1 MKKLIAL
8 MLTAA
13 VVLSLLTGCGAS
25 DTVEGPREET
35 QQENA
40 AQSTEGTR
48 EEVPAETEP
57 EIVVDAQFVLEYPAD
72 MQALGFTEALVMEKA
87 PERIVCLSTS
97 PVLALHELGA
107 NIVGVPISTVVVWP
121 EDLINNTES
130 VTFSVMGEDYDFE
143 SVIALEPDL
152 VMLASAARDTAGA
165 ALESLGV
172 TVYYVYAGHT
182 VSYES
187 VKMQTEA
194 LIDAFD
200 MTEESIQ
207 AGKEI
212 MARFDE
218 LEEQLEGTRAK
229 YEGKTVLVLQSN
241 SASSHYAQTKKGTLG
256 SMVDMIGF
264 TNVYENEGASLAQ
277 VDLEQMLSYD
287 PDYIICVG
295 SGSAEYQAQLMQQ
308 AYDSNPEYWYAI
320 EAVANGNVICLDV
333 SYISSA
339 GINVVDRIE
348 GLIGII
354 EAAVGE

>member
-1 MKKLIAL
+1 M
-8 MLTAA
+8 
-13 VVLSLLTGCGAS
+13 
-25 DTVEGPREET
+25 
-35 QQENA
+35 
-40 AQSTEGTR
+40 
-48 EEVPAETEP
+48 
-57 EIVVDAQFVLEYPAD
+57 
-72 MQALGFTEALVMEKA
+72 
-87 PERIVCLSTS
+87 
-97 PVLALHELGA
+97 
-107 NIVGVPISTVVVWP
+107 GVPISTVVAWP
-121 EDLINNTES
+121 EDLIHNTES

>member
-1 MKKLIAL
+1 MKKLFAL
-8 MLTAA
+8 LLSVMVLALSAA
-13 VVLSLLTGCGAS
+13 GCGSQDVTIA
-25 DTVEGPREET
+25 DTTQTQETTAPVEK
-35 QQENA
+35 
-40 AQSTEGTR
+40 STEAEEEE
-48 EEVPAETEP
+48 EEVT
-57 EIVVDAQFVLEYPAD
+57 VDTQFVLEYPAD
-72 MQALGFTEALVMEKA
+72 MQALGFTDTLVMEKA

-107 NIVGVPISTVVVWP
+107 NIIGVPISTVVVWP
-121 EDLINNTES
+121 EDLVNNTES
-130 VTFSVMGEDYDFE
+130 VTFSVMGENYDFE
-143 SVIALEPDL
+143 AVLALEPDL

-187 VKMQTEA
+187 VKMQTEV

-200 MTEESIQ
+200 MTEESVAAGQ
-207 AGKEI
+207 AI
-212 MARFDE
+212 MARFAALE
-218 LEEQLEGTRAK
+218 ARLEETKAK
-229 YEGKTVLVLQSN
+229 YEGKSVLVLQSN
-241 SASSHYAQTKKGTLG
+241 TATSHYAQTEKGTLG

-277 VDLEQMLSYD
+277 VDMEQMLSYN

-295 SGSAEYQAQLMQQ
+295 SGSAEYQESLMQQ
-308 AYDSNPEYWYAI
+308 AYDSNPDYWYAI

-339 GINVVDRIE
+339 GINVIDKIV
-348 GLIGII
+348 GLMDII
-354 EAAVGE
+354 EAAIGE